1 MTGRN
6 LRLKVF
12 KNRVQR
18 KTNGNKTEEV
28 TERETTLQSE
38 ELHGCYTMSNI
49 VKVIKSRRMR

>member
-6 LRLKVF
+6 IRLKVF

-28 TERETTLQSE
+28 TERGTTLQSE
-38 ELHGCYTMSNI
+38 ERQGCYTMSNI